1 MQVQVII
8 PFSQANLA
16 PFRKNE
22 IFECPDAEAAPL
34 IKGGLVRPVP
44 VKDPEFATAPVQRK
58 RTAAA

>member
-8 PFSQANLA
+8 PFAQTHLA

-34 IKGGLVRPVP
+34 IQGGLVRPVP
-44 VKDPEFATAPVQRK
+44 VKEPEYATAPTQRIRK
-58 RTAAA
+58 